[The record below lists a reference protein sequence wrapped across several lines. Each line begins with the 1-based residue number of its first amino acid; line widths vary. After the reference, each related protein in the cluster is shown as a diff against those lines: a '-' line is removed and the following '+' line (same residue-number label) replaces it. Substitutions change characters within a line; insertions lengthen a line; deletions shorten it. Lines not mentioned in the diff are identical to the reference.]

1 MFGGIQLEVRGPSE
15 DTRSM
20 TMLDRMRR
28 HKNILKWSLA
38 VVVLTFV
45 LLYIPDFVSTG
56 PTGTGAAPGEIVADV
71 GGRELTV
78 REFQQRY
85 ISQIQSYRNQF
96 GGSINSSLLRQ
107 LGVDRQI
114 ISQMVEEQVALI
126 EADRNGIRVTD
137 DELAQQIMS
146 IPGLQENGQFIG
158 EARYQ
163 QLLQSQNPPMTTSQ
177 FEEGLRR
184 SLIVDK
190 LRAALTDWMA
200 VPESDLEREYAQRND
215 KVKLQV
221 VALTA
226 DRFRDKVT
234 VNDADIAAHFQ
245 SHSAEY
251 RRGEQR
257 KIKYLLLDR
266 EQARQQVAVPPTD
279 VQRYYN
285 DNIQQYQA
293 PEQVRA
299 SHILLE
305 TAGKNDADVRKRA
318 EEVLKQVKSGADFAE
333 LAKKTSEDKGSAANG
348 GDLDY
353 FGRGRMVPEFEQAAF
368 SMQPGQIS
376 DLVKSQFGYHIIKV
390 VDKKAGATRSLD
402 EVRPQIQQQLAMELA
417 DQRIT
422 QQARDL
428 EKRIN
433 DPGDLDT
440 IARELGAT
448 VQESGLF
455 QREDPVPGLG
465 VTPQVSQ
472 EAFTLTDKQ
481 VSKAIASSR
490 GPVFITVSEKKD
502 PYVPKLD
509 EVKDRVR
516 EDLIHQRAAELS
528 SQRASAIA
536 TSLKSA
542 PDFAAAAKAQGVE
555 ARDTELIARN
565 AALPDNIG
573 VSPEVDKVA
582 FALPVNAVSDPIKT
596 SDGTVIVRVIEKD
609 PVTPEEFRKAK
620 EAFRAEL
627 LNERRGRFFNAYMAK
642 AKDKLTIEV
651 HSDVVQR
658 VVALYQL

>member
-1 MFGGIQLEVRGPSE
+1 
-15 DTRSM
+15 M

-28 HKNILKWSLA
+28 RRNILKWTLA
-38 VVVLTFV
+38 AVVLTFV
-45 LLYIPDFVSTG
+45 AFYIPDFVSTV
-56 PTGTGAAPGEIVADV
+56 PTTGAAPGEVVADV
-71 GGRELTV
+71 GGREVTAS
-78 REFQQRY
+78 EFQQRY
-85 ISQIQSYRNQF
+85 VSQIQAYRNQL
-96 GGSINSSLLRQ
+96 GGSINTSLLRQ
-107 LGVDRQI
+107 LGVDQQI
-114 ISQMVEEQVALI
+114 LNQLIEEQVALI

-137 DELAQQIMS
+137 DELAQQILSM
-146 IPGLQENGQFIG
+146 PGLQENGQFIG

-184 SLIVDK
+184 SLVVDK

-200 VPESDLEREYAQRND
+200 VPDSDLEREYAQRNE

-226 DRFRDKVT
+226 DSFRDKVT
-234 VNDADIAAHFQ
+234 VTDADVAAHYQ

-257 KIKYLLLDR
+257 KIRYLLLDR
-266 EQARQQVAVPPTD
+266 EQARQKVVVPPSD
-279 VQRYYN
+279 IQRYYN
-285 DNIQQYQA
+285 DNIQQYQT

-305 TAGKNDADVRKRA
+305 TAGKNDADVKKRA
-318 EEVLKQVKSGADFAE
+318 EEILKQVKSGADFAE
-333 LAKKTSEDKGSAANG
+333 LAKKVSEDKGSAANG

-368 SMQPGQIS
+368 SMPPGQIS

-390 VDKKAGATRSLD
+390 VDKKAGSTRPLD
-402 EVRPQIQQQLAMELA
+402 EVRPQIQQQLAMETA

-428 EKRIN
+428 EKRID

-440 IARELGAT
+440 VAKELGLM

-465 VTPQVSQ
+465 VAPQVAQ
-472 EAFTLTDKQ
+472 EAFTLADKQ
-481 VSKAIASSR
+481 VSKAVASSR
-490 GPVFITVSEKKD
+490 GPVFITMTEKKD

-516 EDLIHQRAAELS
+516 DDAIRQRATELS

-536 TSLKSA
+536 ASLKSA
-542 PDFAAAAKAQGVE
+542 PNFAAAAKAQGLD
-555 ARDTELIARN
+555 AKDTELIARN

-596 SDGTVIVRVIEKD
+596 SDGTVIVRVVEKD
-609 PVTPEEFRKAK
+609 PVTPDEFRKAK

-627 LNERRGRFFNAYMAK
+627 LNERRGRFFNAYMTK

-651 HSDVVQR
+651 NSDVVQR
-658 VVALYQL
+658 LVSLYQL